1 MNFNTFINIFNK
13 NRKNI
18 IKIIC
23 SFLFFGVIYILLSDN
38 LYKSSISLYP
48 AGELSE
54 NNSILSEFS
63 EYTETFGVSMPTKS
77 NYYIP
82 DIINSY
88 SLKKE
93 IITKKWNSTKYD
105 KETNLIEYWEI
116 NNNSFF
122 KKLSQKITF
131 MFDSKYFD
139 DNLYNLNLAIK
150 KLDNLISVN
159 EAYSG
164 LIEVDVLFDEPQL
177 SADIANYIS
186 NYVIRFVNSEQKSF
200 ALKTKLFTEKRF
212 EMAELDLI
220 ASENKLTNYRKKH
233 PISLDTP
240 ELQLQ
245 RLRLI
250 REVEVNQEVFITLR
264 NQLEIAKIEES
275 KERLFI
281 NILDKA
287 EPSIKKAYPKIFLL
301 LIIFFL
307 LGLFISVLY
316 FMILYNVNKK

>member
-1 MNFNTFINIFNK
+1 MNI
-13 NRKNI
+13 
-18 IKIIC
+18 
-23 SFLFFGVIYILLSDN
+23 LVIA
-38 LYKSSISLYP
+38 P
-48 AGELSE
+48 H
-54 NNSILSEFS
+54 
-63 EYTETFGVSMPTKS
+63 
-77 NYYIP
+77 P
-82 DIINSY
+82 DDEVIGMGGTI
-88 SLKKE
+88 
-93 IITKKWNSTKYD
+93 
-105 KETNLIEYWEI
+105 
-116 NNNSFF
+116 

-307 LGLFISVLY
+307 LGLFISVFY